1 MAKFL
6 EILVA
11 VLALSIMVV
20 LVRTYVLEDARVKT
34 SCAKALDSQSAVQG
48 SNSPE

>member
-6 EILVA
+6 EFLVA
-11 VLALSIMVV
+11 ILALSIMVV
-20 LVRTYVLEDARVKT
+20 LVRTYVLEDAT
-34 SCAKALDSQSAVQG
+34 SRSRCAKVSETPSAVQG